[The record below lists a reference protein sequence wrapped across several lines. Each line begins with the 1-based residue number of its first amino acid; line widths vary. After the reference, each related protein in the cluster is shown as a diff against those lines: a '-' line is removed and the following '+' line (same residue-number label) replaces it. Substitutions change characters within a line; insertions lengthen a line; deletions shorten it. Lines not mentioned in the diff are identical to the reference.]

1 MWRPDSGPHP
11 CVIFKLYSRGGIFL
25 PPPCFRASVFIF
37 RDSLIIQ
44 GMITSYGMVYEH
56 NAVVW
61 GSKLR
66 HHIQKSDGAVFHGFT
81 HVRNVTL

>member
-1 MWRPDSGPHP
+1 
-11 CVIFKLYSRGGIFL
+11 
-25 PPPCFRASVFIF
+25 
-37 RDSLIIQ
+37 
-44 GMITSYGMVYEH
+44 MVYEH